1 MSEAGAKTS
10 MKLNPKK
17 AVSDFVSKEVAHTL
31 GLRANENTE
40 EAIKARE
47 AAAYLAEYMNKE
59 ALRKEEGEANDEAS
73 DSGEEE
79 SEDEEGFAISNR
91 DGFGMQDILD
101 AAAKL
106 PTQKQP
112 DELVTG
118 AQQTIHTEEQKEEFT
133 RMLKMVK
140 ENLVRE
146 QQAKLEA
153 STTNEGS
160 SKLTTPEKKPK
171 KNKVLSKTSSSSK
184 PKLEKDKPVPAIKK
198 DIPLTIETGQQQPAL
213 D

>member
-1 MSEAGAKTS
+1 M
-10 MKLNPKK
+10 
-17 AVSDFVSKEVAHTL
+17 
-31 GLRANENTE
+31 
-40 EAIKARE
+40 
-47 AAAYLAEYMNKE
+47 
-59 ALRKEEGEANDEAS
+59 
-73 DSGEEE
+73 
-79 SEDEEGFAISNR
+79 
-91 DGFGMQDILD
+91 GMQDILD
-101 AAAKL
+101 ATAKL

-112 DELVTG
+112 DELVAG
-118 AQQTIHTEEQKEEFT
+118 VQQTILTEEQKEDFT
-133 RMLKMVK
+133 RVLKVVK

-146 QQAKLEA
+146 QQARQEA

-198 DIPLTIETGQQQPAL
+198 EIALTIATGQPQPAL